1 MKEQIVDVRGK
12 PCPQPVVE
20 TRKVLDAGDCG
31 LVRVI
36 VDNTAS
42 SENVSRLARKMNCD
56 VTIDKKLDN
65 EIHLLIHP
73 VGVEVPAI
81 PQDQGGAS
89 PQPAARMAPRPTQTV
104 VLISSSELGVGEKEL
119 GGILMRAFIKTLK
132 EVSPPPTAII
142 FMNSGVFL
150 TTEGSQL
157 LEDLQDL
164 AHEGIEILSC
174 GTCLDYYKLKGK
186 LEIGTVSNMFEIV
199 SLMADADRVLRP

>member
-31 LVRVI
+31 IVRVI

-42 SENVSRLARKMNCD
+42 SENVRRLARKMNCD

-174 GTCLDYYKLKGK
+174 GTCLDYYKLKEK

>member
-20 TRKVLDAGDCG
+20 TRKVLGAGDCG
-31 LVRVI
+31 IVRVI

-42 SENVSRLARKMNCD
+42 SENVSRLARRMNCD

-73 VGVEVPAI
+73 AGVEVPAI

-89 PQPAARMAPRPTQTV
+89 PQPAAQMAPRPTQTV

-132 EVSPPPTAII
+132 EVSPPPIAII

-150 TTEGSQL
+150 TTEGSTL

-174 GTCLDYYKLKGK
+174 GTCLDYYKLQEK

-199 SLMADADRVLRP
+199 SFMADADRVLRP